1 MKQTIPATL
10 LVVALSTL
18 CAHGATPETST
29 HADDS
34 IAVVYADTTGLN
46 VDSIESSL
54 KQVDLDEVTVE
65 ASSWVQKADRN
76 LLFPNAQQIKQSR
89 NGLQLL
95 QKLQIPGVIINPSD
109 QSIALADLRTG
120 DAAAGVTAFS
130 AGNLSI
136 QTGEG
141 ASGDVLRGRAR
152 RLMAPY
158 LLDGGF
164 CFRGVRG

>member
-1 MKQTIPATL
+1 MDQEILALAMVLGNVSESDRQRLEVLCQNARRELEGQLRAGVTAQDCGDAL
-10 LVVALSTL
+10 LFAAAWLALS
-18 CAHGATPETST
+18 
-29 HADDS
+29 
-34 IAVVYADTTGLN
+34 
-46 VDSIESSL
+46 
-54 KQVDLDEVTVE
+54 DL
-65 ASSWVQKADRN
+65 W
-76 LLFPNAQQIKQSR
+76 
-89 NGLQLL
+89 
-95 QKLQIPGVIINPSD
+95 
-109 QSIALADLRTG
+109 TG

-141 ASGDVLRGRAR
+141 ASGNALRDRAH

>member
-10 LVVALSTL
+10 LAVALSTL

-65 ASSWVQKADRN
+65 AASWVQKADRN

-95 QKLQIPGVIINPSD
+95 QKLQIPGVIIN
-109 QSIALADLRTG
+109 LRTK
-120 DAAAGVTAFS
+120 ALPWPT
-130 AGNLSI
+130 
-136 QTGEG
+136 
-141 ASGDVLRGRAR
+141 R
-152 RLMAPY
+152 
-158 LLDGGF
+158 
-164 CFRGVRG
+164 VR

>member
-1 MKQTIPATL
+1 MDQEILALAMVLGNVSESDRQRLEVLCQNARRELEGQLRGGVTAQDCGDTL
-10 LVVALSTL
+10 ILAAAWL
-18 CAHGATPETST
+18 
-29 HADDS
+29 
-34 IAVVYADTTGLN
+34 
-46 VDSIESSL
+46 
-54 KQVDLDEVTVE
+54 
-65 ASSWVQKADRN
+65 
-76 LLFPNAQQIKQSR
+76 
-89 NGLQLL
+89 
-95 QKLQIPGVIINPSD
+95 
-109 QSIALADLRTG
+109 ALADLRTG

-164 CFRGVRG
+164 CFRGMRG